1 MGLKKLLGA
10 LVLAALVAALA
21 AENKPESAGK
31 IVAKT
36 ELVSVPVVVRDTAGN
51 PVKNLTKDDFVVL
64 ENGKE
69 QKIAVFDSIDTGTAT
84 APSKTRAPGDFSN
97 HATAEEAP
105 SRVTIIV
112 LDANNTGFADQA
124 YGRQEMIKFL
134 ATRLNE
140 TEPTAL
146 VTVTASGVHTI
157 HDFSTDPRTLIAAV
171 QKVSGSIPIKG
182 DPNQP
187 AAAASGLGNEAV

>member
-1 MGLKKLLGA
+1 MGLKKLFSA
-10 LVLAALVAALA
+10 IVLAALVAALA

-69 QKIAVFDSIDTGTAT
+69 QKVSVFDSIDTGTAT
-84 APSKTRAPGDFSN
+84 AASKRHPAGEFSN
-97 HATAEEAP
+97 NATAEEAP
-105 SRVTIIV
+105 SRVTVIAI
-112 LDANNTGFADQA
+112 DTHSMGFADQA
-124 YGRQEMIKFL
+124 YARQELIKFL
-134 ATRLNE
+134 AKRLNT

-146 VTVTASGVHTI
+146 VVVTRSGAHII
-157 HDFSTDPRTLIAAV
+157 HDFSTDPHVLMAALG
-171 QKVSGSIPIKG
+171 KVSGSIPTTG
-182 DPNQP
+182 
-187 AAAASGLGNEAV
+187 